1 MKVESLTPSPLPL
14 RGRGATRDRI
24 AATIAKARA
33 HGVLRPIAPRLRATI
48 AKARARGVLRPIAPR
63 LRATIAK
70 ARAHGVLRPIA
81 PRPRSGRG
89 EGVRALGFTLIEL
102 MVVMVLIAL
111 LLTIAVPRYFSTID
125 TGKASV
131 QRQNISAIRDAIDKY
146 FGDLGKYP
154 ETLQDLVDKK
164 YLRSIPVDPI
174 TGKTDWAVI
183 APTDPNLTGVYDIR
197 SSAKPADAGGTNANG
212 S

>member
-1 MKVESLTPSPLPL
+1 MKLRALTPSPLPL
-14 RGRGATRDRI
+14 RGRGAIGRSMPR
-24 AATIAKARA
+24 ARA
-33 HGVLRPIAPRLRATI
+33 SAMAVAMRSR
-48 AKARARGVLRPIAPR
+48 V
-63 LRATIAK
+63 
-70 ARAHGVLRPIA
+70 A

-146 FGDLGKYP
+146 YGDLGKYP

-164 YLRSIPVDPI
+164 YLRSVPVDPI
-174 TGKTDWAVI
+174 TGKTDWTVV

-197 SSAKPADAGGTNANG
+197 SAAKPPDSGGTNANG